1 MWTIATECCNEED
14 IKENKGFLLVS
25 TPDNSNVVVALT
37 VKKEKKKRVHFY
49 TETLKQN
56 SLTALIQPC

>member
-1 MWTIATECCNEED
+1 MWTIATECCSEED

-37 VKKEKKKRVHFY
+37 VKKEKKGYISILRH
-49 TETLKQN
+49 
-56 SLTALIQPC
+56 